1 MPKKKKVSDFLEL
14 NKQTFMSGCVL
25 KRWSIASSAEIV
37 LPLPVGA
44 PKSTLLSV

>member
-1 MPKKKKVSDFLEL
+1 MPKKKVSDFLEL

-25 KRWSIASSAEIV
+25 KRWSIACSAEIV